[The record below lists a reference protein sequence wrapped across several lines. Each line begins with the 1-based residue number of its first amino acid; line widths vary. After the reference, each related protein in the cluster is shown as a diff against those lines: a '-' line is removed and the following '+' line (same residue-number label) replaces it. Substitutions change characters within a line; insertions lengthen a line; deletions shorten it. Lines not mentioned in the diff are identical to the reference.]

1 MKINC
6 FDADEVG
13 NPNSQ
18 IKYEIIE
25 QQPAGER
32 MFTVDSEGTVVVMNS
47 NLDREVRAHHHCIK
61 CVSDIQHAT

>member
-6 FDADEVG
+6 NDADEVG

-18 IKYEIIE
+18 IKYEIVE

-32 MFTVDSEGTVVVMNS
+32 MFTVNSDGTVSVIS
-47 NLDREVRAHHHCIK
+47 SKLDRE
-61 CVSDIQHAT
+61 